1 MGSAATL
8 RAMPDPG
15 SPPRKL
21 PRWLPQTLTQ
31 WIGVAVVVGIV
42 SGLLAHESPELA
54 STLAPLAFFGE
65 LFIRCLKLLII
76 PVIVTSLVVGV
87 TSIGDLGRLGRLGGK
102 AVAYYSGTTAIAA
115 VLGLFLVNALRPGI
129 GVSGEGAD
137 VPARAAAGAGM
148 TVGSMLS
155 RIFGETLLNP
165 ISSLRD
171 GDILTVIA
179 ACLLFGLVL
188 IMAGQSARPLV
199 RVFQKADAVV
209 MQVVRN
215 VMWVAPLGVFGL
227 LEANLAKGGLDSL
240 IAVGRYCVTVVL
252 GLGIHGFIV
261 LPLFVYLLG
270 RMSPL
275 RWLRG
280 IRPAIAVALSTS
292 SSSATLP
299 VTIDACEGNLDV
311 PTEVASFVL
320 PLGAT
325 MNMDGTALYEA
336 IAALFVAQVFGIE
349 LSLVEQVVVF
359 ATAMA
364 ASVGAAGIPSAG
376 LVTMAMVFE
385 AVGLPLEGIGL
396 ILAVDRFLDMGRTV
410 VNVMGDTAG
419 AVVLTRWTALD
430 RP

>member
-1 MGSAATL
+1 
-8 RAMPDPG
+8 MPEDT
-15 SPPRKL
+15 PPHRL

-31 WIGVAVVVGIV
+31 WIGVAVILGIAL
-42 SGLLAHESPELA
+42 GLAAHESAALA
-54 STLAPLAFFGE
+54 STLAPLELFGE

-76 PVIVTSLVVGV
+76 PVIITSLVVGV

-102 AVAYYSGTTAIAA
+102 AATYYLGTTAIAA
-115 VLGLFLVNALRPGI
+115 VLGLVLVNVIQPGA
-129 GVSGEGAD
+129 GVSFEDASE
-137 VPARAAAGAGM
+137 VPSKAQAGSGM

-155 RIFGETLLNP
+155 RIFGETLLSP
-165 ISSLRD
+165 IQSLRD
-171 GDILTVIA
+171 GDVLTVIF

-188 IMAGQSARPLV
+188 IVLGDRARHITAAFK
-199 RVFQKADAVV
+199 RADAVV

-215 VMWVAPLGVFGL
+215 IMWVAPLGVLGL
-227 LEANLAKGGLDSL
+227 LEANLAKGGLDAL
-240 IAVGRYCVTVVL
+240 LAVGRYCITVTL
-252 GLGIHGFIV
+252 GLGIHGFVILPLIV
-261 LPLFVYLLG
+261 LFIG
-270 RMSPL
+270 KMSP
-275 RWLRG
+275 RTWIRG
-280 IRPAIAVALSTS
+280 IRPAVAVALSTS

-299 VTIDACEGNLDV
+299 VTIEACEDNLGV
-311 PTEVASFVL
+311 PTGVASFVL

-349 LSLVEQVVVF
+349 LSLIQQVVVF
-359 ATAMA
+359 VTAMA

-419 AVVLTRWTALD
+419 AVVLTQLTREG
-430 RP
+430 

>member
-1 MGSAATL
+1 M
-8 RAMPDPG
+8 
-15 SPPRKL
+15 
-21 PRWLPQTLTQ
+21 PQTLTQ
-31 WIGVAVVVGIV
+31 WIGVAVVAGIV
-42 SGLLAHESPELA
+42 LGLAAHRNPALA
-54 STLAPLAFFGE
+54 STLAPLAFFGD
-65 LFIRCLKLLII
+65 LFIKCLKLLII

-87 TSIGDLGRLGRLGGK
+87 TSIGDVGRLSRLGGK
-102 AVAYYSGTTAIAA
+102 AVAFYGTTTASAA
-115 VLGLFLVNALRPGI
+115 VLGLILVNTIRPGI
-129 GVSGEGAD
+129 GVSGESAGI
-137 VPARAAAGAGM
+137 PAKAEAGSGM
-148 TVGSMLS
+148 TVGSMLQ
-155 RIFGETLLNP
+155 RIFGETLLDP
-165 ISSLRD
+165 INSLRD
-171 GDILTVIA
+171 GDVLTVIA

-188 IMAGQSARPLV
+188 ILIGEASKPV
-199 RVFQKADAVV
+199 VTVFKAADAVV

-215 VMWVAPLGVFGL
+215 VMWVAPLGVLGL
-227 LEANLAKGGLDSL
+227 LQANLAKGGLDSL
-240 IAVGRYCVTVVL
+240 IAVGRYCITVTL
-252 GLGIHGFIV
+252 GLGIHGLIV
-261 LPLFVYLLG
+261 LPALVWFVG
-270 RMSPL
+270 RMAP
-275 RWLRG
+275 REWIRG
-280 IRPAIAVALSTS
+280 IRPAIAVAFSTS

-299 VTIDACEGNLDV
+299 VTIEACEDNLEV

-349 LSLVEQVVVF
+349 LGLVEQVIVF

-419 AVVLTRWTALD
+419 AVVLTRLTASD
-430 RP
+430 RA

>member
-1 MGSAATL
+1 
-8 RAMPDPG
+8 MPEHT
-15 SPPRKL
+15 PPKKPFSWL
-21 PRWLPQTLTQ
+21 PRTLTQ
-31 WIGVAVVVGIV
+31 WIGVAVVLGVV
-42 SGLLAHESPELA
+42 LGLAAHDNAALA
-54 STLAPLAFFGE
+54 SALAPMELFGE

-102 AVAYYSGTTAIAA
+102 AVAYYMGTTGIAA
-115 VLGLFLVNALRPGI
+115 ILGLVLVNLIEPGA
-129 GVSGEGAD
+129 GVSD
-137 VPARAAAGAGM
+137 AGAGEVPDKAQAGSGM
-148 TVGSMLS
+148 TVGSMLG
-155 RIFGETLLNP
+155 RIFGETLLSP
-165 ISSLRD
+165 IQSLRD
-171 GDILTVIA
+171 GDILTVIF

-188 IMAGQSARPLV
+188 IVLGERGKPITA
-199 RVFQKADAVV
+199 VFKRADAVV

-215 VMWVAPLGVFGL
+215 IMWLAPAGVLGL
-227 LEANLAKGGLDSL
+227 LEANLARGGLDSL
-240 IAVGRYCVTVVL
+240 FAVGRYCVTVTL
-252 GLGIHGFIV
+252 GLGIHGFII
-261 LPLFVYLLG
+261 LPLIVLFIG
-270 RMSPL
+270 KMSPR
-275 RWLRG
+275 RWFRG

-299 VTIDACEGNLDV
+299 VTIEACEDNLDV
-311 PTEVASFVL
+311 PTGVASFVL

-349 LSLVEQVVVF
+349 LTLIQQIVVF
-359 ATAMA
+359 VTAMA

-419 AVVLTRWTALD
+419 AVVLTQLTREN
-430 RP
+430 

>member
-1 MGSAATL
+1 MSE
-8 RAMPDPG
+8 
-15 SPPRKL
+15 PRVL

-31 WIGVAVVVGIV
+31 WIGVAVVAGIAL
-42 SGLLAHESPELA
+42 GLAAHQDPA
-54 STLAPLAFFGE
+54 VAKAVAPLAFFGE

-87 TSIGDLGRLGRLGGK
+87 TSIGDIARLGRLGGK
-102 AVAYYSGTTAIAA
+102 ALVFYGSTTALAA
-115 VLGLFLVNALRPGI
+115 ILGLVLVNTLQPGL
-129 GVSGEGAD
+129 GVSPDGAD
-137 VPARAAAGAGM
+137 VPAKAAAGAGM

-165 ISSLRD
+165 IASLRD
-171 GDILTVIA
+171 GDVLTVIA
-179 ACLLFGLVL
+179 TCLLFGLGL
-188 IMAGQSARPLV
+188 ILLGPRAQGIVDA
-199 RVFQKADAVV
+199 FKKADAVV

-215 VMWVAPLGVFGL
+215 IMWVAPLGVLGL
-227 LEANLAKGGLDSL
+227 LQANLAKGGLDSL
-240 IAVGRYCVTVVL
+240 LAVGRYSVTVAL
-252 GLGIHGFIV
+252 GLGIHGLIV
-261 LPLFVYLLG
+261 LPAIVWFVG
-270 RMSPL
+270 RMAPR
-275 RWLRG
+275 RWIRG
-280 IRPAIAVALSTS
+280 IRPAIAVAFSTS

-299 VTIDACEGNLDV
+299 VTIEACEDNLDV

-336 IAALFVAQVFGIE
+336 VAALFVAQVFGIE
-349 LSLVEQVVVF
+349 LDLTQQVVVF

-419 AVVLTRWTALD
+419 AVVLTRWTGAE
-430 RP
+430 RV

>member
-1 MGSAATL
+1 MGPSLAATL
-8 RAMPDPG
+8 RAMSDPK
-15 SPPRKL
+15 PL
-21 PRWLPQTLTQ
+21 PKWLPQTLTQ
-31 WIGVAVVVGIV
+31 WIGVAVIAGVTL
-42 SGLLAHESPELA
+42 GLLSHQNPALA
-54 STLAPLAFFGE
+54 SSLAPLAFFGE
-65 LFIRCLKLLII
+65 LFIKCLKLLII

-102 AVAYYSGTTAIAA
+102 AVLYYGGTTASAA
-115 VLGLFLVNALRPGI
+115 VLGLILVNVLQPGI

-137 VPARAAAGAGM
+137 VPDKAQAGAGM
-148 TVGSMLS
+148 TVGSMLG

-165 ISSLRD
+165 LQSLRD
-171 GDILTVIA
+171 GDVLTVIA

-188 IMAGQSARPLV
+188 IVAGDASKPVVDL
-199 RVFQKADAVV
+199 FKKADAVI

-215 VMWVAPLGVFGL
+215 VMWVAPLGVLGL
-227 LEANLAKGGLDSL
+227 LHANLAKGGLDAL
-240 IAVGRYCVTVVL
+240 VAVGKYCVTVTL
-252 GLGIHGFIV
+252 GLGIHGLIV
-261 LPLFVYLLG
+261 LPAIVLLIG
-270 RMSPL
+270 KMAPR
-275 RWLRG
+275 RWIRG
-280 IRPAIAVALSTS
+280 IRPAVAVAFSTS

-299 VTIDACEGNLDV
+299 VTIEACEDNLDV

-336 IAALFVAQVFGIE
+336 IAALFVAQVFGID
-349 LSLVEQVVVF
+349 LTIVEQIVVF

-419 AVVLTRWTALD
+419 AVVLARLTRTEAA
-430 RP
+430 